1 MKIGTSGQ
9 GGMADR
15 MALFFLGIARM
26 QHAQTRAERAKWL
39 FLAILGFP
47 LQFSWIKHKIYNL

>member
-1 MKIGTSGQ
+1 MKIGASGQ
-9 GGMADR
+9 GGMADG
-15 MALFFLGIARM
+15 MALFFLGSR
-26 QHAQTRAERAKWL
+26 AQRAKLL